1 MNQFVSIGTAV
12 VATTVAA
19 GAIYLAAQK
28 KIELTTVKAQ
38 AKTLHTERDVLL
50 TELRK
55 REAELRESREE
66 RSRIETTT
74 VERQIADGEENRFK
88 PEDAEPEV
96 TVSERGKKNY
106 YFKEL
111 YDPSGRVI
119 AREAQFRELLGL
131 SKLSFKTSEG
141 TRYFGLDDL
150 HPRVLSSIGFDAEV
164 LKRRMAEERVQM
176 QIRGAQAQLQQQ
188 LRTQAAQEAAAREA
202 AAAERSRAEAAF
214 REAQAKERLA
224 SVAEGIAVTPP
235 KPPQVNVRVVNI
247 DRD

>member
-1 MNQFVSIGTAV
+1 VQQNPENQ
-12 VATTVAA
+12 
-19 GAIYLAAQK
+19 
-28 KIELTTVKAQ
+28 
-38 AKTLHTERDVLL
+38 
-50 TELRK
+50 
-55 REAELRESREE
+55 
-66 RSRIETTT
+66 
-74 VERQIADGEENRFK
+74 ENIFK

-96 TVSERGKKNY
+96 TVGERGKKNY
-106 YFKEL
+106 FFKQL
-111 YDPSGRVI
+111 YDPTGRVI

-131 SKLSFKTSEG
+131 SKLSFRTSEG

-150 HPRVLSSIGFDAEV
+150 HPRVLSSLGFDAEV

-176 QIRGAQAQLQQQ
+176 QVRGAQAQLQQQ

-202 AAAERSRAEAAF
+202 IAAERSKAEAAL

-224 SVAEGIAVTPP
+224 SVAEGIGVTPQ